1 MIQGQRCV
9 HAGACTRR
17 PEPVFRQGKK
27 KYWLRSSGETMLF
40 IRIPFN
46 MNIILLLITVFV
58 VVYFVGIYNSL
69 KTLSVK
75 IKEAWSQI
83 DVQLKRRVDLIPNL
97 VETVKGYAAHEKEVF
112 ENVTK
117 ARAALM
123 GASGTPQALEANN
136 QLTGALKS
144 LFAVAEAYP
153 ELRAQEG
160 FVKLQSELS
169 DTEDKIAYSRQFL
182 NSVVRDYNSKIVAFP
197 SSIVASMLGL
207 KEEKFF
213 ETSPQEK
220 EPVKVQF

>member
-1 MIQGQRCV
+1 MI
-9 HAGACTRR
+9 
-17 PEPVFRQGKK
+17 
-27 KYWLRSSGETMLF
+27 Y
-40 IRIPFN
+40 PFN